1 MGRDRKCSDEVK
13 KHRRE
18 ALDAGMAAFG
28 QAVEDGDED
37 AAARELD
44 TMKALDLLVPDECN
58 RLQPGPDV
66 AD

>member
-1 MGRDRKCSDEVK
+1 VRKDRNVSDEVK
-13 KHRRE
+13 QNRRK

-28 QAVEDGDED
+28 QAAEDGDED

-44 TMKALDLLVPDECN
+44 TMKALGLLVPDEFN
-58 RLQPGPDV
+58 RFQPGPDV